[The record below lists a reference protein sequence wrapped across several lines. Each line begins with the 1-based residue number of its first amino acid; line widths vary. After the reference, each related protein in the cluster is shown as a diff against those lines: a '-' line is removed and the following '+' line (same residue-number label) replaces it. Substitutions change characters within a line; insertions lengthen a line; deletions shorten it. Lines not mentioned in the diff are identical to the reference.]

1 MSSKNETEVIID
13 KKVYVLSGYESS
25 EYLTKVAGYVTG
37 KISEVKHSDNYR
49 RIPLDYQ
56 NMMIQLN
63 IADDYFKA
71 KKVADTLEAD
81 LESKDKE
88 IYDLKHE
95 LVALQLKI
103 DNQAAE
109 IKELKKTITDYQ
121 KSMIKRETLDD

>member
-1 MSSKNETEVIID
+1 MSSKNETEVLID
-13 KKVYVLSGYESS
+13 KKVYTINGYESTD
-25 EYLTKVAGYVTG
+25 YLQKVAGYVTG
-37 KISEVKHSDNYR
+37 KISEVKHSDEYR

-56 NMMIQLN
+56 NVMIQLN

-71 KKVADTLEAD
+71 KKVADTLEGD

-103 DNQAAE
+103 DNQASE
-109 IKELKKTITDYQ
+109 IKELKKTVSDYQ
-121 KSMIKRETLDD
+121 KSMIKRETEEN